1 MTYSY
6 TRNSAFFIQ
15 TMIINSSRITF
26 ELALF
31 IRCFRKVCHLL
42 SVISTERQRV
52 EKSISK
58 AKNKVRFLHACGY
71 AALSRSLILCAIWW
85 FVKAKNNIIGNVIFA
100 LILIATLIWTG
111 PVIYLTLYAA
121 ASHRLFIEA
130 FLISL
135 LILAW
140 FVVTCVTNH
149 KRRVLVCNQ

>member
-52 EKSISK
+52 EKCISK

-85 FVKAKNNIIGNVIFA
+85 FVKAKNNITGNIIFA
-100 LILIATLIWTG
+100 LILIATLIWAR

-121 ASHRLFIEA
+121 ASRRLFIEA

-135 LILAW
+135 LILAC
-140 FVVTCVTNH
+140 VVTCVTNH